1 MQHAWGGATGRQ
13 DGRAHRQRPRGRC
26 RRVTTVSNARGRF
39 LTYINGS
46 PCARQGSS
54 GEGRGGG
61 LWQADGYDVAGSVGR
76 RIVQA
81 GGVGSGCAAV
91 RAADMAPGR
100 LSRLGRG
107 LPEVEP
113 GRPARRPAM
122 RVPREMYAGQA
133 PVRAR

>member
-1 MQHAWGGATGRQ
+1 MG
-13 DGRAHRQRPRGRC
+13 RGR
-26 RRVTTVSNARGRF
+26 
-39 LTYINGS
+39 
-46 PCARQGSS
+46 
-54 GEGRGGG
+54 G

-113 GRPARRPAM
+113 GRPARGRPARRPAM